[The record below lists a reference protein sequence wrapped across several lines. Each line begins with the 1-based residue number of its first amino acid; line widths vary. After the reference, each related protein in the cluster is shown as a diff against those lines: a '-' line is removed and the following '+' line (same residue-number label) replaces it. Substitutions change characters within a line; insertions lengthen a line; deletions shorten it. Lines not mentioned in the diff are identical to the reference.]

1 MNYLEKLRKMAE
13 EIETK
18 EAYSGYFYS
27 VAEVVT
33 IIVIGLLCEL
43 RTAQAICQWA
53 SSESVRQV
61 LRDSFGIA
69 KIPCYAQFMNILGNI
84 KADSLDKI
92 FIEWC
97 KTISAGRIEGKTI
110 AIQRFNFILNKFF
123 RDKSERF
130 NALISEKFIP
140 F

>member
-1 MNYLEKLRKMAE
+1 MNYFENVMKMAE

-18 EAYSGYFYS
+18 EPYNGYFYS

-33 IIVIGLLCEL
+33 IIVMGLLCEQ

-53 SSESVRQV
+53 SSENVSEI
-61 LRDSFGIA
+61 LRDSFGI
-69 KIPCYAQFMNILGNI
+69 KKVPCYAQFMNILGNI

-92 FIEWC
+92 FLEWC

-110 AIQRFNFILNKFF
+110 AI
-123 RDKSERF
+123 
-130 NALISEKFIP
+130 
-140 F
+140 